1 MPNSSSS
8 GSTASNA
15 IKPSRGKRENISPGP
30 HQVEYELSK
39 DGELV
44 PVSNESDAA
53 NDLKLFQEQSLDQRI
68 ESKASLESCCTS
80 SRNKRKQT
88 FERKNIKRVRDD
100 CTLSEEAQT
109 AQKAEME
116 RRLRLKIEEKA
127 HLQKTA
133 QWDISSSL
141 SHFIPNSEGNSLQT
155 KPDADIKPN
164 FGNSDAKPV
173 VLPSATTAS
182 EKLFKQKHP
191 QSLQPD
197 DTIIVIGESDD
208 EIDFNINGPDLKLS
222 NHQVIELSD
231 DEDADVVM
239 TAVKEVDADD
249 GKDEEEVETEF
260 CELRDAQNL
269 PDAEG
274 RICIRRA
281 ATEDKSCYLAPHIAR
296 IIKPHQVS
304 GVRFLFEN
312 LVENQTEFNRSEGF
326 GCILAHSMGLGKSIQ
341 VIAFLDLVFRY
352 YPALHTV
359 LLIVPINT
367 LQNWQSEFQMWLP
380 STLYSPEGETKP
392 KMNGQQPSTAAS
404 APASMAMPSSHQLIS
419 MAPPPPPP
427 VVHSEPSL
435 LSLINDSPPPPPSNI
450 TEQGDHLLNT
460 DPVLSGEPQ
469 FPPPPPTASPSV
481 SPQVEPIKVEEP
493 VREPP
498 SFRLHVIKDTTKS
511 LDARYQ
517 VVSEWTKVGGVLL
530 MGYEMFRMLTSPK
543 KQTRVNSAPS
553 MNAFIYSGGGGIG
566 NIPLSVTANSLFQPP
581 PPPPFLSDMDKPSSR
596 KRRRPVMIDI
606 EKEEKEEHMLKDMRI
621 ALADPGPQI
630 VICDEGHRIKNSEA
644 SISRALKAIR
654 TKRRVVLTGYPLQNN
669 LMEYWCMVDFVRPNY
684 LGSKAE
690 FTNMFQRPIE
700 NGQCVDS
707 TEADRKLMQGRAHV
721 LHGLLSGFVQ
731 RRSHAVLK
739 ASLPPKQEV
748 VLMVRMSP
756 LQRRLYTALMNHI
769 ANTSNTYGSGLPT
782 ANTLQTYALCCK
794 IWNHPDILWRV
805 VQENVDEA
813 LDFELDDTSNTAN
826 GIANPRAK
834 RKTNGSNSVTPG
846 GTGSSS
852 NDDKYA
858 WLTSDL
864 WGDDF
869 RVADVRN
876 SGKLLL
882 FLSLLWES
890 VRAGDKMLL
899 FSQSLLT
906 LDLIER
912 LLGRLPLD
920 SERPPSPSQIQAS
933 QEQLQQQRLEE
944 EEETEKT
951 LHYRFNRRMGND
963 PSKQPQ
969 VWVRNVHY
977 FRLDGSTSATD
988 RDRLIRRF
996 NDHANP
1002 VKLFL
1007 VSTRAGSLGVNLF
1020 GANRVVVFDASWNP
1034 CHDCQAVCRVY
1045 RYGQEKPCYIYRLVS
1060 DNTMERKI
1068 YDRQINKQGVSDRVV
1083 DEMNPGQQFTRAQVG
1098 VLMAYE
1104 DKDMPTISDEDLLS
1118 ISDLTDSDSVLKATL
1133 ARNKEWITTKPFT
1146 HESLLIDRKDYRLT
1160 RVEKRIAYQRYQQ
1173 ERINSANV
1181 HGNTRSMSALH
1192 YQMMAAAASG
1202 VPFSPYGA
1210 TLPMGFN
1217 YASQGRGMPNI
1228 LSKSGG
1234 GINAAYHGAYGGFAS
1249 TETPPYVLF
1258 PPSAMEDRVIAAR
1271 RYDGI
1276 QRNRMLQKDLDEARI
1291 RAVSREI
1298 GITLPNGPLGNDY
1311 KITRVAASTDLV
1323 FPQSTHPPAP
1333 ERSIPKGE
1341 IVEIIQAGPNGR
1353 YLRLPRT
1360 GDIYV
1365 VKPGS
1370 SSKDSSG
1377 ESKSDNNVAGN
1388 TGTQQHQQQQQQ
1400 QQQKQTQPP
1409 PPPPLPPQQVQMQNQ
1424 TSEDVPQVSA
1434 AHPAPLQQPPLCPR
1448 CRHPTVPGCLCSS
1461 MYSNQPP
1468 PRPPPPIV
1476 SSNASTQMSF
1486 HSPTYTNQYALPSA
1500 VVPSPYVSPPPPPPQ
1515 PSSTNTPTN
1524 ASAPHGYSNY

>member
-1 MPNSSSS
+1 M
-8 GSTASNA
+8 
-15 IKPSRGKRENISPGP
+15 
-30 HQVEYELSK
+30 
-39 DGELV
+39 
-44 PVSNESDAA
+44 
-53 NDLKLFQEQSLDQRI
+53 
-68 ESKASLESCCTS
+68 
-80 SRNKRKQT
+80 
-88 FERKNIKRVRDD
+88 
-100 CTLSEEAQT
+100 
-109 AQKAEME
+109 
-116 RRLRLKIEEKA
+116 
-127 HLQKTA
+127 
-133 QWDISSSL
+133 
-141 SHFIPNSEGNSLQT
+141 
-155 KPDADIKPN
+155 
-164 FGNSDAKPV
+164 
-173 VLPSATTAS
+173 S
-182 EKLFKQKHP
+182 EK
-191 QSLQPD
+191 
-197 DTIIVIGESDD
+197 
-208 EIDFNINGPDLKLS
+208 
-222 NHQVIELSD
+222 HQVIELSD
-231 DEDADVVM
+231 DEDPDVVM
-239 TAVKEVDADD
+239 TAVEEPEEEE
-249 GKDEEEVETEF
+249 EEEVQTEF

-269 PDAEG
+269 PDSEG
-274 RICIRRA
+274 NICIRRGT
-281 ATEDKSCYLAPHIAR
+281 TEDKSYYLAPHIAR

-304 GVRFLFEN
+304 GVRFLFDN
-312 LVENQTEFNRSEGF
+312 LVENQTEFNRSDGF

-367 LQNWQSEFQMWLP
+367 LQNWQTEFQMWLP
-380 STLYSPEGETKP
+380 SALYNPEEETKP
-392 KMNGQQPSTAAS
+392 KVNGQQSSSSAAS
-404 APASMAMPSSHQLIS
+404 TPTQLPMSSTSTHQQFLAPTPLAQH
-419 MAPPPPPP
+419 PPPPS

-435 LSLINDSPPPPPSNI
+435 LSLINDSPPPQSPNVNEQGNQLLNNDSNI
-450 TEQGDHLLNT
+450 
-460 DPVLSGEPQ
+460 DPILSGEPQ
-469 FPPPPPTASPSV
+469 FPPPPPSHTQPPS
-481 SPQVEPIKVEEP
+481 QVESTISEESQLQ
-493 VREPP
+493 REPP
-498 SFRLHVIKDTTKS
+498 PFRLHVIKDTTKS

-517 VVSEWTKVGGVLL
+517 VVAEWTKVGGVLL
-530 MGYEMFRMLTSPK
+530 MGYEMFRMLTTPK
-543 KQTRVNSAPS
+543 KQAKVHNMPS
-553 MNAFIYSGGGGIG
+553 MNPFIYGGGGFG
-566 NIPLSVTANSLFQPP
+566 SIPMSTSATSLFQPP
-581 PPPPFLSDMDKPSSR
+581 SNPPPSIVSETGSKKR
-596 KRRRPVMIDI
+596 KRPIMIDI
-606 EKEEKEEHMLKDMRI
+606 DKEEKEEHMLKDMRI

-644 SISRALKAIR
+644 SISRALKALK

-756 LQRRLYTALMNHI
+756 LQRRLYTALMNYI
-769 ANTSNTYGSGLPT
+769 ATTSNSYGSGVPT

-813 LDFELDDTSNTAN
+813 LDFEIDDQTNSGNGTTS
-826 GIANPRAK
+826 RVK
-834 RKTNGSNSVTPG
+834 RKTNGSNSVT
-846 GTGSSS
+846 SSIS
-852 NDDKYA
+852 EDKYA
-858 WLTSDL
+858 WLTHDL
-864 WGDDF
+864 WGENF
-869 RVADVRN
+869 RAGDVQN
-876 SGKLLL
+876 SGKLII
-882 FLSLLWES
+882 FLSLLWKS
-890 VRAGDKMLL
+890 VHAGDKMLL

-920 SERPPSPSQIQAS
+920 SERPPSPSQTQAS

-951 LHYRFNRRMGND
+951 LHYRFNRRLGND

-996 NDHANP
+996 NDPSNP

-1007 VSTRAGSLGVNLF
+1007 VSTRAGSLGVNLI

-1045 RYGQEKPCYIYRLVS
+1045 RYGQEKPCFIYRLVS

-1104 DKDMPTISDEDLLS
+1104 DKDMPVVSDEDLKS
-1118 ISDLTDSDSVLKATL
+1118 ISEITDSDPVLKAAL
-1133 ARNKEWITTKPFT
+1133 ERNKEWITMKPFT

-1173 ERINSANV
+1173 ERINSVNI
-1181 HGNTRSMSALH
+1181 HGTGRSMSALH
-1192 YQMMAAAASG
+1192 YQMMAAAAASG
-1202 VPFSPYGA
+1202 VQFNPYGGSMG
-1210 TLPMGFN
+1210 PMGFN
-1217 YASQGRGMPNI
+1217 YPANQVRGTPNI

-1234 GINAAYHGAYGGFAS
+1234 INAMNQGAYGATNPYGFFS
-1249 TETPPYVLF
+1249 TGL
-1258 PPSAMEDRVIAAR
+1258 EDPLAAAR

-1298 GITLPNGPLGNDY
+1298 GITLPSGPLGSDY

-1341 IVEIIQAGPNGR
+1341 IVEIIQAGPNGK

-1365 VKPGS
+1365 VKPGAS
-1370 SSKDSSG
+1370 STSATKGSDADDSAKGSNG
-1377 ESKSDNNVAGN
+1377 APAK
-1388 TGTQQHQQQQQQ
+1388 QQHQNQQAQSSQQQQQQ
-1400 QQQKQTQPP
+1400 PIQTQMNQI
-1409 PPPPLPPQQVQMQNQ
+1409 LGESMSQQVP
-1424 TSEDVPQVSA
+1424 TS
-1434 AHPAPLQQPPLCPR
+1434 HPSNPSQPPVCPR
-1448 CRHPTVPGCLCSS
+1448 CRHPTVPSGCLCSPQQQI
-1461 MYSNQPP
+1461 YTTTQHQAT
-1468 PRPPPPIV
+1468 
-1476 SSNASTQMSF
+1476 NAPATQMPY
-1486 HSPTYTNQYALPSA
+1486 HPPTYTNQYALPTA
-1500 VVPSPYVSPPPPPPQ
+1500 PYVSSPPPNPP
-1515 PSSTNTPTN
+1515 TNTP
-1524 ASAPHGYSNY
+1524 ASHSYPNY